1 MAVSIAGL
9 LDLALDELD
18 VLLRDRVVLLHL
30 ELLGHRARVLL
41 GDVVEAGVRAGD
53 ELDLGADG
61 LGHDG
66 PRNRLY
72 LARKLATG
80 RRLSRNPG
88 GARNSSDFQRNSRT
102 RVLPLTR

>member
-1 MAVSIAGL
+1 MRIARL

-18 VLLRDRVVLLHL
+18 VLLRNRVVLLHL

-61 LGHDG
+61 LGHGG
-66 PRNRLY
+66 PRNRMD

-80 RRLSRNPG
+80 PRKSRNPG
-88 GARNSSDFQRNSRT
+88 RARNSPESIGIPAPGSC
-102 RVLPLTR
+102 P